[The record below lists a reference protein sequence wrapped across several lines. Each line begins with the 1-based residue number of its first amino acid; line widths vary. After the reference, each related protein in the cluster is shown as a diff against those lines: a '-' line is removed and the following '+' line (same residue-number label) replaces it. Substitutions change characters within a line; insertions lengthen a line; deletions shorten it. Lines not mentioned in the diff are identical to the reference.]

1 MATIFRIVF
10 LLLAATWPAFALSE
24 QHADETFDVT
34 AGAKLVVDVDFGT
47 IDVTHGPRREGL
59 QGTINGGGKSMVL
72 RTGAG
77 PIAIRST
84 SPAR

>member
-24 QHADETFDVT
+24 QHADENFDVT
-34 AGAKLVVDVDFGT
+34 AGARLVVDVDFGT
-47 IDVTHGPRREGL
+47 
-59 QGTINGGGKSMVL
+59 L
-72 RTGAG
+72 RTSTGN
-77 PIAIRST
+77 IVIRST